1 MPPPQQHFQNQ
12 HALKKS
18 TPKPEVCRVA
28 IVILNYLRDHPQGK
42 DSLQGI
48 AKWWVGEETEV
59 VEKALAFL
67 IQEGAMEKQRHIY
80 RAAPDKASHSEA
92 MLIEKTLRRL
102 QRTK

>member
-28 IVILNYLRDHPQGK
+28 IVILNYLRDHPQAK

-67 IQEGAMEKQRHIY
+67 IHEGAMEKQRHIY
-80 RAAPDKASHSEA
+80 RAAPDKCAQSDITI
-92 MLIEKTLRRL
+92 IEKTLRQL
-102 QRTK
+102 QGTK

>member
-28 IVILNYLRDHPQGK
+28 IVILNYLRDHPQAK

-67 IQEGAMEKQRHIY
+67 LKDGIIKKKRHIY
-80 RAAPDKASHSEA
+80 RAAPEKIVTNDDT
-92 MLIEKTLRRL
+92 IEKKLRRL
-102 QRTK
+102 QRTP